1 MSFFTVVADR
11 GRHYFYKGKNKKH
24 LCMSIKIKAMEH
36 MKQTGKRAMH
46 AVIMIAASLI
56 VPFKMLGAD
65 PSVHLAIGPTVENAL
80 AADDSLAKAIGD
92 NDPDGIAHWLDKDWA
107 VISGTGGVGEGP
119 SIFPD
124 GIRSG
129 VLSRKTMELSE
140 PRVRLF
146 GDMALVTTKVKTSGL
161 FQGKPFDVVER
172 QTDVLRWENGGWKC
186 VLTHETIIS
195 HN

>member
-1 MSFFTVVADR
+1 MSF
-11 GRHYFYKGKNKKH
+11 
-24 LCMSIKIKAMEH
+24 KIKVMERMKRVTKH
-36 MKQTGKRAMH
+36 MKQTGMTTMH
-46 AVIMIAASLI
+46 AILMVILAASL
-56 VPFKMLGAD
+56 VAPLKMFGAR
-65 PSVHLAIGPTVENAL
+65 PCGKPAVGPTVENAL
-80 AADDSLAKAIGD
+80 AADEALAKAFRD
-92 NDPDGIAHWLDKDWA
+92 NDPDGITRWLDTGWA

-119 SIFPD
+119 SVFPD

-129 VLSRKTMELSE
+129 YLTRKTMELSE

-146 GDMALVTTKVKTSGL
+146 GDMALVTTKLKTSGM

-172 QTDVLRWENGGWKC
+172 QTDVLRWANGGWKC

>member
-1 MSFFTVVADR
+1 
-11 GRHYFYKGKNKKH
+11 
-24 LCMSIKIKAMEH
+24 
-36 MKQTGKRAMH
+36 MH
-46 AVIMIAASLI
+46 AIVIVILAASL
-56 VPFKMLGAD
+56 VAPFRMFGAGV
-65 PSVHLAIGPTVENAL
+65 SANAAVGPTVENAL
-80 AADDSLAKAIGD
+80 AADDALAKAIRD
-92 NDPDGIAHWLDKDWA
+92 NDADGIASWLDKDWA

-129 VLSRKTMELSE
+129 VLTRKTMELSE

-186 VLTHETIIS
+186 VLTHETIIQ

>member
-1 MSFFTVVADR
+1 MEYMQPAGMR
-11 GRHYFYKGKNKKH
+11 G
-24 LCMSIKIKAMEH
+24 IPAI
-36 MKQTGKRAMH
+36 
-46 AVIMIAASLI
+46 IIIAATLI
-56 VPFKMLGAD
+56 VPFRMFGAV
-65 PSVHLAIGPTVENAL
+65 PGANPAVGPTVENAL
-80 AADDSLAKAIGD
+80 AADDSLAKAIRD
-92 NDPDGIAHWLDKDWA
+92 NDADGIARWLDKDWA

-129 VLSRKTMELSE
+129 NLTRKTMELSE

>member
-1 MSFFTVVADR
+1 MERMKRVTKR
-11 GRHYFYKGKNKKH
+11 MKH
-24 LCMSIKIKAMEH
+24 
-36 MKQTGKRAMH
+36 TGMTTMH
-46 AVIMIAASLI
+46 AIAIVIMAASL
-56 VPFKMLGAD
+56 VAPFKMFGAG
-65 PSVHLAIGPTVENAL
+65 PCGKPAVGPTVENAL
-80 AADDSLAKAIGD
+80 AADDALAKAIRD
-92 NDPDGIAHWLDKDWA
+92 NDADGIANWLDKDWA
-107 VISGTGGVGEGP
+107 VVSGSGGVGEGP

-129 VLSRKTMELSE
+129 VLTRKTMELSE

-146 GDMALVTTKVKTSGL
+146 GDMALVTTKVKTSGI

-172 QTDVLRWENGGWKC
+172 QTDVLRWANGGWKC

>member
-1 MSFFTVVADR
+1 MSF
-11 GRHYFYKGKNKKH
+11 
-24 LCMSIKIKAMEH
+24 KIKVMERMKRVTKR
-36 MKQTGKRAMH
+36 MKQTGMTTMH
-46 AVIMIAASLI
+46 AIVVVILAASL
-56 VPFKMLGAD
+56 VAPLKMFGAG
-65 PSVHLAIGPTVENAL
+65 PCGTPAVGPTVENAL
-80 AADDSLAKAIGD
+80 AADDALAKAIRD
-92 NDPDGIAHWLDKDWA
+92 NDADGIASWLDKDWA

-129 VLSRKTMELSE
+129 VLTRKTMELSE

-172 QTDVLRWENGGWKC
+172 QTDVLRWANGGWKC

>member
-1 MSFFTVVADR
+1 
-11 GRHYFYKGKNKKH
+11 
-24 LCMSIKIKAMEH
+24 MEH
-36 MKQTGKRAMH
+36 MKSRLGHTKQAAMQTMH
-46 AVIMIAASLI
+46 TMVMVIMAASLFT
-56 VPFKMLGAD
+56 PFRMLAAGVQAN
-65 PSVHLAIGPTVENAL
+65 PAVGPTVENAL
-80 AADDSLAKAIGD
+80 AADEALAKAIRD
-92 NDPDGIAHWLDKDWA
+92 NDADGIERWLDKDWA

-129 VLSRKTMELSE
+129 NLTRKTMELSE